1 MGAGEWVGGGI
12 GQEVVEDFGEGGD
25 GFGEGG
31 GGECAGAHGVG
42 AFDEVE
48 EVCAFVACEEDGE
61 AARADLQL
69 VCDVAEGEGRILEE
83 VQEWCVEVLWD
94 QGGRR
99 RVGRGWFGE
108 WGHGAGN
115 VRYACGL
122 SIGFCTVLVIKL

>member
-61 AARADLQL
+61 AAGAEAQL
-69 VCDVAEGEGRILEE
+69 VRIWLSMSNSVAAATSVGSPALMQGELHNKCKSG
-83 VQEWCVEVLWD
+83 D
-94 QGGRR
+94 
-99 RVGRGWFGE
+99 
-108 WGHGAGN
+108 
-115 VRYACGL
+115 CGV
-122 SIGFCTVLVIKL
+122 VLVSKGLTNTEWASLPVWV